1 MPENNQRDN
10 SPKPSEVIRRR
21 RFINR
26 RNTIIVAIGMICAA
40 IALVL
45 VGLLAFRLGYV
56 DNYIAGQVKDTLSKY
71 GIRAEIKSFHTA
83 WSPQTVEML
92 GVELYDAKTGEK
104 LGKVDRILATIRIED
119 LYALN
124 LRRNI
129 NLKDL
134 QIEGLEL
141 WVNFDAQGNSNFRNI
156 HVPPPEPNQRI
167 LFAYSSAQL
176 EIKNSQVHYGDQ
188 LHSLSG
194 EARNL
199 RATIQPDDPNAPA
212 SSWMNT
218 VTFTSTNSSF
228 VYDGRPI
235 NNIDIEARGRVN
247 QIRAEIQELTIR
259 SPIAETHLTGVMG
272 DWREL
277 RYQLNVTST
286 VDLTQA

>member
-1 MPENNQRDN
+1 MPENNHRDN
-10 SPKPSEVIRRR
+10 PATPSEVIRRR

-26 RNTIIVAIGMICAA
+26 RNTIIVAIGMVCAA

-71 GIRAEIKSFHTA
+71 GIRAEIKNFHTA

-104 LGKVDRILATIRIED
+104 LGKIDRMLATVRIED

-141 WVNFDAQGNSNFRNI
+141 WVNFDSQGNSNFRNI
-156 HVPPPEPNQRI
+156 HVPPAQPNARI
-167 LFAYSSAQL
+167 LFAYSTAHIQ
-176 EIKNSQVHYGDQ
+176 IKNSQVHYGDQ
-188 LHSLSG
+188 LHILSG

-199 RATIQPDDPNAPA
+199 SATIQPDDPNAPA
-212 SSWMNT
+212 GSSVLERQRLQQQDAAVPNPT
-218 VTFTSTNSSF
+218 AISVKN
-228 VYDGRPI
+228 
-235 NNIDIEARGRVN
+235 
-247 QIRAEIQELTIR
+247 
-259 SPIAETHLTGVMG
+259 GV
-272 DWREL
+272 
-277 RYQLNVTST
+277 VTSGT
-286 VDLTQA
+286 Y

>member
-1 MPENNQRDN
+1 MPENNHRDN
-10 SPKPSEVIRRR
+10 SAEPGRLPPSGAVRRR

-26 RNTIIVAIGMICAA
+26 RNTIIATIGLVCAA

-45 VGLLAFRLGYV
+45 VALLVYRLGYV
-56 DNYIAGQVKDTLSKY
+56 DQYIAGQVKDTLSKY
-71 GIRAEIKSFHTA
+71 GVRAEIKNFHTSL
-83 WSPQTVEML
+83 SPQTVEML
-92 GVELYDAKTGEK
+92 GLELYDAQTGDK
-104 LGKVDRILATIRIED
+104 LGKIDRLLATVRIED

-167 LFAYSSAQL
+167 LFAYSTAHID
-176 EIKNSQVHYGDQ
+176 IKNSQIHYGDQ

-199 RATIQPDDPNAPA
+199 SATIQPDDPNAPA
-212 SSWMNT
+212 ASRMNV
-218 VTFTSTNSSF
+218 VTFTSTNSTF
-228 VYDGRPI
+228 VYDGKPV
-235 NNIDIEARGRVN
+235 NNIDIDARMRVN
-247 QIRAEIQELTIR
+247 QTRAEIQDLTLK
-259 SPIAETHLTGVMG
+259 SPIAEAHLQGVI
-272 DWREL
+272 DRK
-277 RYQLNVTST
+277 
-286 VDLTQA
+286 